1 MEEEKKKKKTRRFNL
16 LIVPEG
22 SGDVKQFHIALDFI
36 IILVAALAFLLVVSL
51 SYFVKLSGEVEDDR
65 NQILALTAQL
75 ESVTSSNIILQA
87 ENEELQSELLTAKTY
102 LETKDYVEQQTD
114 SASALSY
121 IPTGLPITGQ
131 VSQPSKFDEAKGFIT
146 FTVGDGTKIA
156 AAGDGTVTK
165 VVSDTDFGYRIEID
179 HGNDYMSIYRYKDE
193 PLLSEGTQVLRGTAL
208 FSCTSLEPTFTYE
221 IQYKGKSIDPNTFMK
236 IDG

>member
-16 LIVPEG
+16 LIVPDG
-22 SGDVKQFHIALDFI
+22 KGDVKQFHIALDFI
-36 IILVAALAFLLVVSL
+36 IILVAAVAFLLVVSL

-102 LETKDYVEQQTD
+102 METKDYVEQQTD

-165 VVSDTDFGYRIEID
+165 VVSDTDYGFRIEID

>member
-131 VSQPSKFDEAKGFIT
+131 VSQPSKFDETKGFIT

-208 FSCTSLEPTFTYE
+208 FSCTSVEPTFTYE

>member
-1 MEEEKKKKKTRRFNL
+1 MQEDKKKKKPRRFNL

-22 SGDVKQFHIALDFI
+22 KGEVKQFHVALDFVIILSAI
-36 IILVAALAFLLVVSL
+36 IIFLLVLGVS
-51 SYFVKLSGEVEDDR
+51 YIVKTFGEIEDDR

-75 ESVTSSNIILQA
+75 EYVTSSNIILQA
-87 ENEELQSELLTAKTY
+87 ENEELQNDLLTAQTY
-102 LETKDYVEQQTD
+102 LETKDYVEQQAD

-131 VSQPSKFDEAKGFIT
+131 VSQPSDFDEAKGYIT

-156 AAGDGTVTK
+156 AAGDGTVSK
-165 VVSDTDFGYRIEID
+165 VVSDTDYGYRVEID
-179 HGNDYMSIYRYKDE
+179 HGNDYVSIYRYRFE
-193 PLLSEGTQVLRGTAL
+193 PLLTEGTQVLRGTAI
-208 FSCTSLEPTFTYE
+208 FSCTSVEPQFTYE

>member
-1 MEEEKKKKKTRRFNL
+1 MDEEKKKKKPRRFNL

-22 SGDVKQFHIALDFI
+22 KGDVKQFHIALDFV
-36 IILVAALAFLLVVSL
+36 IILTAIVVFLIVVGL
-51 SYFVKLSGEVEDDR
+51 SYIIKTSGEIEDDR

-75 ESVTSSNIILQA
+75 ENVTSSNIILQA
-87 ENEELQSELLTAKTY
+87 ENEELQDELLKAKTY

-131 VSQPSKFDEAKGFIT
+131 VSQPSKFDDSKGFIT

-156 AAGDGTVTK
+156 AAGDGTVSK
-165 VVSDTDFGYRIEID
+165 VVSDTDFGYRVEID
-179 HGNDYMSIYRYKDE
+179 HGNEYLSIYRYAGE
-193 PLLSEGTQVLRGTAL
+193 PLLTEGTQVLRGTAI
-208 FSCTSLEPTFTYE
+208 FFCSSVEPTFTYE
-221 IQYKGKSIDPNTFMK
+221 IQFKGKSIDPNYY
-236 IDG
+236 

>member
-1 MEEEKKKKKTRRFNL
+1 MDNDSKKKNPRRFNL

-22 SGDVKQFHIALDFI
+22 KGDVKQFHIALDFVI
-36 IILVAALAFLLVVSL
+36 IFAALIIFAAVVALTYVIRS
-51 SYFVKLSGEVEDDR
+51 SREIEDDR

-75 ESVTSSNIILQA
+75 EYVTSSNIILQA
-87 ENEELQSELLTAKTY
+87 ENEQLSNELMTARTY
-102 LETKDYVEQQTD
+102 LDTREYVEQQAD

-131 VSQPSKFDEAKGFIT
+131 VSQPSDFDSSKGYIS

-156 AAGDGTVTK
+156 AAGDGTVSK
-165 VVSDTDFGYRIEID
+165 VVSDTDFGYRVEID
-179 HGNDYMSIYRYKDE
+179 HGNDYISIYRYRDV
-193 PLLSEGTQVLRGTAL
+193 PLLTEGTQVLRGTAI
-208 FSCTSLEPTFTYE
+208 FTCTSVEPTFIYE
-221 IQYKGKSIDPNTFMK
+221 IQYRGSSIDPNTLMK

>member
-131 VSQPSKFDEAKGFIT
+131 VSQPSKFDETKGFIT

>member
-1 MEEEKKKKKTRRFNL
+1 MEKGTKKKKPRRFNL

-22 SGDVKQFHIALDFI
+22 KGEVRQFHVALDFV
-36 IILVAALAFLLVVSL
+36 IILVAVVVFVFIVVL
-51 SYFVKLSGEVEDDR
+51 SYIAKTSGEIEDDR

-87 ENEELQSELLTAKTY
+87 ENEELANELLTANAY
-102 LETKDYVEQQTD
+102 LDAKDYVEQQTD
-114 SASALSY
+114 TASSLSY

-131 VSQPSKFDEAKGFIT
+131 ISQPSSFDSSKGYIT

-156 AAGDGTVTK
+156 AAGDGTVSK
-165 VVSDTDFGYRIEID
+165 VVSDTDFGYRVEID
-179 HGNDYMSIYRYKDE
+179 HGNQYLSIYRYKEE
-193 PLLSEGTQVLRGTAL
+193 PLLSEGTQVLRGTAI
-208 FSCTSLEPTFTYE
+208 FSCTSVEPSFTYE
-221 IQYKGKSIDPNTFMK
+221 IQYKGRSIDPNTLMK

>member
-179 HGNDYMSIYRYKDE
+179 HGNDYMSIYRYKEE